1 MPIEC
6 SLSARRLAECS
17 ETSRDLLGSP
27 RYENPTPTVQSM
39 LSKRWPLDG
48 PLDLEV
54 TLGFAL
60 PKAPSLLRCQDDQAT
75 YGLWTEHGPATV
87 TLGIGEGVLTA
98 VAVGPG
104 ADVALAAV
112 PRTVGLGD
120 NGESFRPQPG
130 LVRDMHRKHRGLRM
144 GSTGRVF
151 DTILPTVIGQRVTTD
166 EANRA
171 YRRLVAAVGE
181 PAPGETDLLL
191 PPRPEAVAG
200 LSFTDLHSLGL
211 EQARAKVV
219 REVARRV
226 TRLEEIKGMDRSAA
240 LQRLLAITGVGPW
253 TAAQVMGSAWGDQD
267 AVPLGDF
274 HIPNT
279 VAWALAGEPRGTDE
293 RMLELFE
300 PYRPQRRRALLLIKL
315 SGIHAPRYGP
325 RSSQSII
332 SRGGQY

>member
-1 MPIEC
+1 
-6 SLSARRLAECS
+6 
-17 ETSRDLLGSP
+17 
-27 RYENPTPTVQSM
+27 M
-39 LSKRWPLDG
+39 LSKRWPLDR
-48 PLDLEV
+48 PLDLKV

-60 PKAPSLLRCQDDQAT
+60 PKTPSLLRFREDQAT

-87 TLGIGEGVLTA
+87 SLGIEEGVLA
-98 VAVGPG
+98 ADAEGPG
-104 ADVALAAV
+104 AEDALAAV
-112 PRTVGLGD
+112 PRTVGLSDDGD
-120 NGESFRPQPG
+120 CFRPQPG
-130 LVRDMHRKHRGLRM
+130 LVSDMHRKHRGLRM

-171 YRRLVAAVGE
+171 YRRLVTAVGE
-181 PAPGETDLLL
+181 AAPGETGLLL
-191 PPRPEAVAG
+191 PPRPEAVAE
-200 LSFTDLHSLGL
+200 LSFTELHSIGL

-219 REVARRV
+219 LEVARRA
-226 TRLEEIKGMDRSAA
+226 TRLEEITGLDRAGA

-253 TAAQVMGSAWGDQD
+253 TAAQVMGAAWGDHD
-267 AVPLGDF
+267 AVPTGDF

-279 VAWALAGEPRGTDE
+279 VAWALAGESRGTDE

-300 PYRPQRRRALLLIKL
+300 SYRPQRRRALLLIKM

>member
-1 MPIEC
+1 
-6 SLSARRLAECS
+6 
-17 ETSRDLLGSP
+17 
-27 RYENPTPTVQSM
+27 M
-39 LSKRWPLDG
+39 LSKRWPLEG
-48 PLDLEV
+48 PLDLKV

-60 PKAPSLLRCQDDQAT
+60 PKTPSLLRAREDQAT
-75 YGLWTEHGPATV
+75 YGLWTEHGQATV
-87 TLGIGEGVLTA
+87 SLGIEEGVLAA
-98 VAVGPG
+98 VAKGPG
-104 ADVALAAV
+104 AEDALATV
-112 PRTVGLGD
+112 PRTVGLSDDGD
-120 NGESFRPQPG
+120 SFRSQPG
-130 LVRDMHRKHRGLRM
+130 LVSDMHRKHRGLRM
-144 GSTGRVF
+144 GSTGRIF

-171 YRRLVAAVGE
+171 YRRLVNAVGE
-181 PAPGETDLLL
+181 PAPGETGLLL

-211 EQARAKVV
+211 EQARARVV
-219 REVARRV
+219 IEVAKRA
-226 TRLEEIKGMDRSAA
+226 TRLEEITAMDRSKA

-253 TAAQVMGSAWGDQD
+253 TAAQVMGSAWGDHD
-267 AVPLGDF
+267 AIPTGDF

-293 RMLELFE
+293 RMLELLE
-300 PYRPQRRRALLLIKL
+300 PYRPQRRRALLLIKM